1 MTDIIS
7 FMKGSQLQ
15 ALTSSDRL
23 CYAIQPFIQEIL
35 NQFVSL
41 NDLGEAILRSAAKH
55 EKVVAKLFD
64 LQEND
69 PINSF
74 SLKEKFLFP
83 DRNYWQLLNFG
94 NGRFPDFLQKS
105 GILAVQDREFVQ
117 QLHHLLY
124 LCGQSRFTYQEVSN
138 QISDQMQPIL
148 ESFLQSWV
156 LQQKP
161 SLPLE
166 SPIIEAGVYRL
177 QHAALLYRSQT
188 TGILVDPHLHSNY
201 GVPKLNTD
209 ISRAMLEG
217 LVDGILISHSHY
229 DHWHYPTLMQF
240 SPDIPIIVPRVP
252 RGSITCEDMAAQLRE
267 IGFTNIY
274 DVPWNSAPIKIGDI
288 DVHVLPFYG
297 EQVLVPE
304 HPQPVHPE
312 LKNWGNTYLI
322 ETDSYRSWFLIDA
335 GIEPEHSILDVADEV
350 YDRFGAIDWIV
361 SNFQPLSYN
370 SIGVDITSWGLD
382 IVSNLL
388 SNPPILGVTSKSQGE
403 YTATLGPKGVA
414 EVCAKVK
421 AKACLPYADSWADLG
436 KPTLHDHILIPQVR
450 SYLQQMGCET
460 DVCPW
465 NIGNGLTMTG
475 LKKGFASNISDI
487 NT

>member
-1 MTDIIS
+1 
-7 FMKGSQLQ
+7 
-15 ALTSSDRL
+15 
-23 CYAIQPFIQEIL
+23 
-35 NQFVSL
+35 
-41 NDLGEAILRSAAKH
+41 
-55 EKVVAKLFD
+55 
-64 LQEND
+64 
-69 PINSF
+69 
-74 SLKEKFLFP
+74 
-83 DRNYWQLLNFG
+83 
-94 NGRFPDFLQKS
+94 
-105 GILAVQDREFVQ
+105 
-117 QLHHLLY
+117 
-124 LCGQSRFTYQEVSN
+124 
-138 QISDQMQPIL
+138 
-148 ESFLQSWV
+148 
-156 LQQKP
+156 
-161 SLPLE
+161 
-166 SPIIEAGVYRL
+166 
-177 QHAALLYRSQT
+177 
-188 TGILVDPHLHSNY
+188 
-201 GVPKLNTD
+201 
-209 ISRAMLEG
+209 MLEG

-267 IGFTNIY
+267 IGFTNVY
-274 DVPWNSAPIKIGDI
+274 DVPWHSDPIKFGDI

-350 YDRFGAIDWIV
+350 YDRFGAIDWVV

-388 SNPPILGVTSKSQGE
+388 SNPPILGVTCQSQGE

-421 AKACLPYADSWADLG
+421 AKACLPYADSWANLG
-436 KPTLHDHILIPQVR
+436 EPTAHDQILISQVK
-450 SYLQQMGCET
+450 SYLQDLGCQT
-460 DVCPW
+460 IVYPW
-465 NIGNGLTMTG
+465 NIGNGLTPIG
-475 LKKGFASNISDI
+475 LRQGFVSNTPVASI
-487 NT
+487 

>member
-1 MTDIIS
+1 MADIIS

-35 NQFVSL
+35 NQFVIL
-41 NDLGEAILRSAAKH
+41 KDLGEAILRSAAKY

-83 DRNYWQLLNFG
+83 DRNHWQLLNFS
-94 NGRFPDFLQKS
+94 NGRFPDFLQKR
-105 GILAVQDREFVQ
+105 GAMAMQDQNFVRE
-117 QLHHLLY
+117 LHNLLY
-124 LCGQSRFTYQEVSN
+124 LCGQSRFTYQEISN
-138 QISDQMQPIL
+138 QTSDQMQPIF
-148 ESFLQSWV
+148 EAFLQSWI
-156 LQQKP
+156 LQQKEFM
-161 SLPLE
+161 PLE
-166 SPIIEAGVYRL
+166 VPTLESGVYRL

-188 TGILVDPHLHSNY
+188 TGILVDPHLHSSY
-201 GVPKLNTD
+201 GIPKLNTD

-267 IGFTNIY
+267 IGFINVY
-274 DVPWNSAPIKIGDI
+274 DVPWNSD
-288 DVHVLPFYG
+288 PFYG

-304 HPQPVHPE
+304 HSQPVHPD

-335 GIEPEHSILDVADEV
+335 GIEPEYSILDVADEV
-350 YDRFGAIDWIV
+350 YDRYGAIDWVV

-388 SNPPILGVTSKSQGE
+388 SNPPILGVTSQSQGE

-421 AKACLPYADSWADLG
+421 AKACLPYADSWAELG
-436 KPTLHDHILIPQVR
+436 KPTVHDQILIPQVQ
-450 SYLQQMGCET
+450 SYLRQLGCET
-460 DVCPW
+460 IVHPW
-465 NIGNGLTMTG
+465 TIGNGLTLTG
-475 LKKGFASNISDI
+475 LKKGFASNLLQ
-487 NT
+487 